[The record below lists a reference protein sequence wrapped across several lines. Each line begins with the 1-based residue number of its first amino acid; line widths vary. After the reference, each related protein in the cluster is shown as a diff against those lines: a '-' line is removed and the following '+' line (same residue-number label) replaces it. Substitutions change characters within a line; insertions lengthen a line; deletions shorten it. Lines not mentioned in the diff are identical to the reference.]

1 VGNPAKTEPNKRR
14 NTMQD
19 VELKTEAL
27 RMATLIMTQ
36 SATAA
41 KGDKVPSPDDVL
53 KEAETIYIWLKK

>member
-1 VGNPAKTEPNKRR
+1 
-14 NTMQD
+14 MQD